1 LWSEM
6 KVVILAGGLGTR
18 LSEETQLRPKPMVEL
33 GGRPIIWHLMK
44 YFAEFGHSDF
54 IICCGYRGDVIKQ
67 FFVDFVH
74 NSTDICVDLGEST
87 VTPLYPSM
95 DNWRVTLVDTGAS
108 TMTGGRLKRIQ
119 KLLPFGE
126 PFFMTYGDGLANVD
140 LDALLAFHT
149 SKGLLATVTS
159 VGEPGRFGEI
169 LSREGVVTEFVEK
182 PEGARRINGGFF
194 LLDPSTLDLVEN
206 DGTVWE
212 REPMESLARAGQLA
226 AFQHNGFWQP
236 MDTLRDRMLLESL
249 LETNAAP
256 WKTWS
261 K

>member
-1 LWSEM
+1 M

-44 YFAEFGHSDF
+44 YFAEFGHTDF
-54 IICCGYRGDVIKQ
+54 IICCGYRGEVIKQ

-74 NSTDICVDLGEST
+74 NSTDICVDLGQST
-87 VTPLYPSM
+87 VTSLYPST

-119 KLLPFGE
+119 KLLPGGE

-140 LDALLAFHT
+140 LKALLAFHK

-169 LSREGVVTEFVEK
+169 LSSEGVVTEFVEK
-182 PEGARRINGGFF
+182 PQGARRINGGFF
-194 LLDPSTLDLVEN
+194 LLDPSTLDLVDS
-206 DGTVWE
+206 DGTIWE
-212 REPMESLARAGQLA
+212 REPMENLASAGQLA
-226 AFQHNGFWQP
+226 AFEHNGFWQP
-236 MDTLRDRMLLESL
+236 MDTLRDRILLESL